1 MSVDYSKLP
10 DHIDDV
16 PDHLDTTEKPVDPYN
31 VITRDEV
38 SPLDSLRQAIN
49 KRNAETVRY
58 AVPDNVLQGDWS
70 LEFSTRISTAELN
83 GWRKRAQG
91 KRKDDVDAGRLN
103 ALVLAH
109 KNVAMYQGGKKV
121 TDDDGD
127 AVTLTSQEILDLT
140 DTRTAVDAILTL
152 LGDGYVSSL
161 GDEIITAAGFG
172 QDVPEDPTGGSSSR
186 G

>member
-16 PDHLDTTEKPVDPYN
+16 PDHLDTEQVDPYN
-31 VITRDEV
+31 VVTREDS
-38 SPLDSLRQAIN
+38 SPLDALRQAIN

-58 AVPDNVLQGDWS
+58 AVPDNVLPGDWS
-70 LEFSTRISTAELN
+70 LEFSTRISTAELS

-91 KRKDDVDAGRLN
+91 KKKDDLDAGRLN

-109 KNVAMYQGGKKV
+109 KNVAMYQQGKQV
-121 TDDDGD
+121 TDEDGD
-127 AVTLTSQEILDLT
+127 PMVLTSQDILDLT
-140 DTRTAVDAILTL
+140 DTRTAVDAILAL

-161 GDEIITAAGFG
+161 GDEIVTAAGFG
-172 QDVPEDPTGGSSSR
+172 QEVAEDPTGGSSSR